1 MLKNKTLCLM
11 WVRGALCLLIV
22 LNMAVIYYF
31 SAQNGK
37 ESSET
42 SGRVTQAVAT
52 VVVEDFA
59 IKSEQ
64 EQQAIVEEMHP
75 PVRKIAHMAE
85 FGTLGLL
92 VFLLLLTWR
101 GNSYIKYG
109 ISLLYTFLYAC
120 TDELHQ
126 ILSESRGPQFSDV
139 LIDTAGALL
148 LCTLALAISLL
159 VQHYRRK
166 KENEGNNIST
176 EKRVA

>member
-1 MLKNKTLCLM
+1 MVKNKRRCLL
-11 WVRGALCLLIV
+11 WVRSVLCVLIL
-22 LNMAVIYYF
+22 LNMAVIYGF

-37 ESSET
+37 ESEKT

-52 VVVEDFA
+52 VVVEDF
-59 IKSEQ
+59 KEKTDH
-64 EQQAIVEEMHP
+64 EQQVIVEKMHP

-85 FGTLGLL
+85 FGTLGML
-92 VFLLLLTWR
+92 VFLLLLTWK
-101 GNSYIKYG
+101 GNIYIKYG
-109 ISLLYTFLYAC
+109 ISVLYTFLYAC

-126 ILSESRGPQFSDV
+126 ILSEDRGPQISDV

-148 LCTLALAISLL
+148 LCSLALAVLLL

-166 KENEGNNIST
+166 KSNEGNNISI